1 MVNREDIRILN
12 GNIQELI
19 DAVDELEDL
28 YDQSQRSGVT
38 VDSTAYADAQ
48 QRVKNAVAELVNQSD
63 DMVDRT
69 DVLEDDEG
77 NPQVSLPEAALN
89 RDGSSKTLPDVAN
102 N

>member
-48 QRVKNAVAELVNQSD
+48 QRVKDAVAELVNQSD

-77 NPQVSLPEAALN
+77 NPQVSLPEAALS
-89 RDGSSKTLPDVAN
+89 RDGSSKTLPDVSN